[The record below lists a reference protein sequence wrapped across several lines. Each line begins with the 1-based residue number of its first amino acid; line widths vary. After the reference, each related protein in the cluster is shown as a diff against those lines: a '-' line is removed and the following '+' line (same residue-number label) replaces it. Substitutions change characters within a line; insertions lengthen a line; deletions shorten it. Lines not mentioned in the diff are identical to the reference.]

1 MNRTRIWPRLTMA
14 ALIAAALPL
23 SAPYMG
29 AQTAGAGGSGK
40 IHGQV
45 IDPTGSPMVG
55 GGAISL
61 YEGGMTSPNQ
71 EAKYTFPVDADGN
84 YKGDNV
90 AAGTYTIAFRKP
102 DTPKDKVVDQI
113 DNVKI
118 VAGTDT
124 EQNDDLSRPD
134 YVKTLTPEQRKAL
147 EETKAKN
154 ATILKENSQ
163 IKNLNG
169 DLAKARQDDK
179 EKNYADAAAL
189 MQKDAAIK
197 PDAAVLWVELGLAQR
212 GLKQWSDAE
221 TSLQKGLALD
231 QGGKKPDPNMDGAA
245 EDALGEAFASDGKIP
260 ESQAAYDA
268 AAKVNP
274 SGAGM
279 YYQNE
284 TIVMGR
290 IGQADATVAAADKA
304 IAADPKRP
312 IPYYLKGQALIGK
325 ATLDTKTGKID
336 APPGCQEAYQKY
348 LELDPTGPFAADAK
362 QVLTEMSQTQSTNY
376 KASKKH

>member
-1 MNRTRIWPRLTMA
+1 MNRTSIWPRLTMA
-14 ALIAAALPL
+14 ALIAAAIPL

-55 GGAISL
+55 GGTISL

-71 EAKYTFPVDADGN
+71 EAKYTLPVDAEGN

>member
-1 MNRTRIWPRLTMA
+1 MNRTSIWPRLTMA
-14 ALIAAALPL
+14 ALIAAAIPL

>member
-1 MNRTRIWPRLTMA
+1 MNRKSIWPRLTMA

-29 AQTAGAGGSGK
+29 AQTAAAGGSGK

-55 GGAISL
+55 GGTISL

-71 EAKYTFPVDADGN
+71 EAKYTLPVDAEGN

-113 DNVKI
+113 DGVKV
-118 VAGTDT
+118 VAGADT

-134 YVKTLTPEQRKAL
+134 YIKTLTPEQRKAL

-163 IKNLNG
+163 IKNLNA

-179 EKNYADAAAL
+179 DKNYADAAAL
-189 MQKDAAIK
+189 MQKDATIK

-231 QGGKKPDPNMDGAA
+231 QGAKKPDPNMDGAA
-245 EDALGEAFASDGKIP
+245 EDALGEALASDGKIP

-284 TIVMGR
+284 TIVMQR

-325 ATLDTKTGKID
+325 ATLDPKTGKIV
-336 APPGCQEAYQKY
+336 APAGCQEAYQTY
-348 LELDPTGPFAADAK
+348 LQLDPTGPFANDAK
-362 QVLTEMSQTQSTNY
+362 GVLAEMSQTQSTNY

>member
-1 MNRTRIWPRLTMA
+1 MNRKSIWPRLTMA

>member
-1 MNRTRIWPRLTMA
+1 MA
-14 ALIAAALPL
+14 ALLAAALPL
-23 SAPYMG
+23 SAPYIG
-29 AQTAGAGGSGK
+29 AQTAGAAGSGK

-45 IDPTGSPMVG
+45 IDPTGSPMIG
-55 GGAISL
+55 GGTIFL
-61 YEGGMTSPNQ
+61 YENGMTSPTQ
-71 EAKYTFPVDADGN
+71 EAKYSFPLDADGN

-90 AAGTYTIAFRKP
+90 AAGTYTLAFRKP

-113 DNVKI
+113 DGVK
-118 VAGTDT
+118 VATGADT
-124 EQNDDLSRPD
+124 LQNDDLSREE
-134 YVKTLTPEQRKAL
+134 YIKTLSPEQRKAL

-154 ATILKENSQ
+154 ASILKENSQ
-163 IKNLNG
+163 IKNLNA

-179 EKNYADAAAL
+179 DKNYADAAAL

-231 QGGKKPDPNMDGAA
+231 QASKKPDPNMQGAA
-245 EDALGEAFASDGKIP
+245 NDALGEALASDGKIP

-274 SGAGM
+274 AGAGM

-284 TIVMGR
+284 TIVMAR
-290 IGQADATVAAADKA
+290 IPQTDTTVAATLAAADKA

-312 IPYYLKGQALIGK
+312 IPYYLKGQVLIGK
-325 ATLDTKTGKID
+325 ASVDSKTGKIS
-336 APPGCQEAYQKY
+336 APPGCEEAYQKY
-348 LELDPTGPFAADAK
+348 LELDPNGPFAADAK
-362 QVLTEMSQTQSTNY
+362 QVLTEMNQTPSSAR
-376 KASKKH
+376 ASKKH